1 MLFLV
6 HCKSNY
12 HSRCYIKVKFKSK
25 ILHLILMVTIG
36 NCGLIFQ
43 LCKLNN
49 YTSLKHYKIQNR
61 GKRFAYFYWKT
72 EVLQCAKLDIGFKQ
86 DLKSFLWSPEQ
97 QSSL

>member
-1 MLFLV
+1 
-6 HCKSNY
+6 
-12 HSRCYIKVKFKSK
+12 
-25 ILHLILMVTIG
+25 MVTIG

-72 EVLQCAKLDIGFKQ
+72 EVLQCDKLVIGFKQ
-86 DLKSFLWSPEQ
+86 DLKSFLWSQEQ